1 MHLREMSR
9 LEDQNVLSSECA
21 PHQRQITGLLLAS
34 HSLNNSG
41 EFGVDGSAPV
51 TAHLEPGVS
60 CCQYYAS
67 DPLSK
72 NVLHLFNCR
81 HV

>member
-1 MHLREMSR
+1 MSSVASVSPISGK
-9 LEDQNVLSSECA
+9 L
-21 PHQRQITGLLLAS
+21 GFLLAS

-51 TAHLEPGVS
+51 TSHLEPGVS

-67 DPLSK
+67 APLSK